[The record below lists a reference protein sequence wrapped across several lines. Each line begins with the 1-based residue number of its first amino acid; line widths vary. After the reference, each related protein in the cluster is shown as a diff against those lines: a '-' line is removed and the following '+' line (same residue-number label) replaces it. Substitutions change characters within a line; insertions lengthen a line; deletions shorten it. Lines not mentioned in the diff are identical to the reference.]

1 MAMFKQSQPLKR
13 WGPLLLCMPLLVK
26 AETAT
31 APSAEFW
38 QYLVEFS
45 DEQGELIDPED
56 LAAVENLNNEGA
68 VAAEPATKATKEAMQ
83 HSSQETKQHSSSAMN
98 INNEQKEANL

>member
-1 MAMFKQSQPLKR
+1 MAMYKQFSKR
-13 WGPLLLCMPLLVK
+13 KHWGAFLLCMPLLVK

-56 LAAVENLNNEGA
+56 LAAIENLNKEDAVTAESAKKSTKYCGA
-68 VAAEPATKATKEAMQ
+68 HWFGSAAISP
-83 HSSQETKQHSSSAMN
+83 
-98 INNEQKEANL
+98 

>member
-1 MAMFKQSQPLKR
+1 MRMFKQSAVVKR

-38 QYLVEFS
+38 QYMLEFS

-56 LAAVENLNNEGA
+56 LAVIENLNNNEA
-68 VAAEPATKATKEAMQ
+68 MAAEQAIPATETMQ
-83 HSSQETKQHSSSAMN
+83 HSSSVMN
-98 INNEQKEANL
+98 INNQQKEANL

>member
-1 MAMFKQSQPLKR
+1 MAMFKQSQHLKR
-13 WGPLLLCMPLLVK
+13 WGPFLLCMPLLVK

-38 QYLVEFS
+38 QYLLEFS

-56 LAAVENLNNEGA
+56 LAAVEHLNNEGT
-68 VAAEPATKATKEAMQ
+68 VAEPATKSTK
-83 HSSQETKQHSSSAMN
+83 ETKQHSSSAMN
-98 INNEQKEANL
+98 INNEQNEANL